1 MTYSPLDLGSLPSSL
16 PMTLCDLNER
26 TCCLISML
34 ALAFRATGRK
44 SLLIADFLRVSKS
57 WPESANNFFATSSVI
72 HERAGTASIFL
83 FGLSSSKF
91 SLLQLDLTTCQGYAA
106 GSVS

>member
-1 MTYSPLDLGSLPSSL
+1 MTYSPFNFGSLPSSL

-44 SLLIADFLRVSKS
+44 FLVIADFLRASKS
-57 WPESANNFFATSSVI
+57 WPESANNFFATSKVI
-72 HERAGTASIFL
+72 QERADTASIFL

-91 SLLQLDLTTCQGYAA
+91 SLLQLDFTTCHG
-106 GSVS
+106 